1 MSSKS
6 LIFSNQPEKSLAQQI
21 LQKNNGKYSIALHR
35 FSTDVYTYK
44 KSDVAVYSHKGTLG
58 LDGYTVEIQRV
69 SSQFQSYH
77 SCRAKGY
84 TSLIFT

>member
-44 KSDVAVYSHKGTLG
+44 KSDVAVYSHKGTHLNAPVYNWPPC
-58 LDGYTVEIQRV
+58 DYQV
-69 SSQFQSYH
+69 
-77 SCRAKGY
+77 
-84 TSLIFT
+84 